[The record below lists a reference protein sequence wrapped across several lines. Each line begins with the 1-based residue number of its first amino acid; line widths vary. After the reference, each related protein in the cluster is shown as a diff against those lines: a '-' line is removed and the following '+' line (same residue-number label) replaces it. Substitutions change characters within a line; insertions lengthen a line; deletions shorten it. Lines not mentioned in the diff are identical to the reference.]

1 MTDPNSQVPTPS
13 STESWFT
20 PGRLNAQLVYGLY
33 LVSFVVGI
41 SGIIVGLIVAYASRS
56 NARPMAESHYTFLIR
71 TFWIGLL
78 YALVSSILAIFF
90 FGLILLFATA
100 IWIVVRCV
108 IGLQKVSANQ
118 PIERPD
124 SWWV

>member
-41 SGIIVGLIVAYASRS
+41 SGIIGLVIAYMNRGKGA
-56 NARPMAESHYTFLIR
+56 AWVDTHYTWAIR

>member
-41 SGIIVGLIVAYASRS
+41 SGIIGLVIAYMNRGKGPAWVDT
-56 NARPMAESHYTFLIR
+56 HYTWAIR

-78 YALVSSILAIFF
+78 YALVSSILTIFF

>member
-41 SGIIVGLIVAYASRS
+41 SGIIGLVIAYMNRGKGPAWVDT
-56 NARPMAESHYTFLIR
+56 HYTWAIR

-90 FGLILLFATA
+90 FGLILLFAPA